1 MNKLVWLDPN
11 PSWFHLTTTSFD
23 SPHHRWPSS
32 ITEIRYY
39 LLISKISW
47 MAEEIWIDRVVLELK
62 EKMKFVDET
71 PSHLRDDYFQ
81 AGLMADYSRSWTG
94 TSSTRS
100 VIPTHLTLSLHS
112 SSSSWTIPVFL
123 SFDRVR
129 ESLLSFLRSPPD
141 HRSSRPST
149 PTLLLLLLRLRLRL
163 LILTHPAISSTI
175 SRFIYLGLD
184 PIQIESNSSI
194 IHSISIGN
202 YWCSL
207 PLLVFNRRLH

>member
-81 AGLMADYSRSWTG
+81 AGLMADYSRS
-94 TSSTRS
+94 
-100 VIPTHLTLSLHS
+100 
-112 SSSSWTIPVFL
+112 
-123 SFDRVR
+123 
-129 ESLLSFLRSPPD
+129 
-141 HRSSRPST
+141 
-149 PTLLLLLLRLRLRL
+149 
-163 LILTHPAISSTI
+163 
-175 SRFIYLGLD
+175 
-184 PIQIESNSSI
+184 
-194 IHSISIGN
+194 
-202 YWCSL
+202 
-207 PLLVFNRRLH
+207 

>member
-1 MNKLVWLDPN
+1 MAASTLILHAMMNLIYLCRDAMDRIASIIPIHKIFFFFFELPPN

-81 AGLMADYSRSWTG
+81 AGLMADYSRS
-94 TSSTRS
+94 
-100 VIPTHLTLSLHS
+100 
-112 SSSSWTIPVFL
+112 
-123 SFDRVR
+123 
-129 ESLLSFLRSPPD
+129 
-141 HRSSRPST
+141 
-149 PTLLLLLLRLRLRL
+149 
-163 LILTHPAISSTI
+163 
-175 SRFIYLGLD
+175 
-184 PIQIESNSSI
+184 
-194 IHSISIGN
+194 
-202 YWCSL
+202 
-207 PLLVFNRRLH
+207 